1 MHLTP
6 SQRVALIKE
15 ISQRLVA
22 EEWPI
27 VDVTL
32 SQFGLPTADE
42 WQSSKDAY
50 VLEMIKQCFRPVIG
64 QPRPSCWISF
74 RVSPPGIDPPFW
86 RKGMLRLFVSHLA
99 RHRAYTTE
107 LQEALLRLAFL
118 PS

>member
-74 RVSPPGIDPPFW
+74 RVSSSW
-86 RKGMLRLFVSHLA
+86 
-99 RHRAYTTE
+99 HRP
-107 LQEALLRLAFL
+107 AFL
-118 PS
+118 AKGDVAPFRIAPRQTSRVYNGTPRGVANSN